1 MEGYGDMNTVLR
13 ENNKD
18 ELPCSAKTALVI
30 GGSHGI
36 GAAVCRMLIA
46 DHYRVAWTHRGS
58 NASIEG
64 SRELHNFAQETG
76 SEIMDAIVDC
86 VNVENTVDFVEKII
100 SEWGEIGNLVYSAGF
115 TSPVPFLDLT
125 VEEWHRVVDINL
137 NGVFIATHA
146 IIPYMLNAGGGNIV
160 LIGSAAV
167 TSGGG
172 GRADYIS
179 AKAGLEGLNLAITKE
194 FAPKGIRCNLVHPSL
209 IETDL
214 LYQRYPDPSDRERL
228 ALQVPVRRLGKPE
241 DVAGITCF
249 LLSDKAGYITGQSI
263 LVDGGR
269 SYCS

>member
-1 MEGYGDMNTVLR
+1 MDTILKQNDKSTTS
-13 ENNKD
+13 
-18 ELPCSAKTALVI
+18 CSAKTALVI
-30 GGSHGI
+30 GGSRGI

-58 NASIEG
+58 DASVEG
-64 SRELHNFAQETG
+64 SRKLHNFARETG
-76 SEIMDAIVDC
+76 SETMDAIVDC
-86 VNVENTVDFVEKII
+86 VNVENTVNFVEKII
-100 SEWGEIGNLVYSAGF
+100 SEWGEIGNMVYSAGF

-125 VEEWHRVVDINL
+125 AEEWRRIVDINL
-137 NGVFIATHA
+137 NGVFIVAHA
-146 IIPYMLNAGGGNIV
+146 VIPHMIKAGGGNIV

-214 LYQRYPDPSDRERL
+214 LCQRYPDPSDRERL